1 MWRLWIITR
10 RSDVAKK
17 FAIHPGEILR
27 TEFMEPMELSAY
39 RLAKELRVPLPRV
52 YEVVKGKRSI
62 SADTALRLGAY
73 FGLPA
78 QFWLNLQNDYDLRT
92 ARVAGLG
99 RIRPCRA
106 A

>member
-1 MWRLWIITR
+1 MPKT
-10 RSDVAKK
+10 
-17 FAIHPGEILR
+17 FAIHPGDILF
-27 TEFMEPMELSAY
+27 TEFMEPMKLSSY
-39 RLAKELRVPLPRV
+39 RLAKELRVPLPRI
-52 YEVVKGKRSI
+52 YDIVKGRRSI

-92 ARVAGLG
+92 AHTAELAKIKPRK
-99 RIRPCRA
+99 A